1 MPVSKLKN
9 LAILIL
15 LLANAA
21 LLCLL
26 IPRQIRQQQQTD
38 RLHDAVIELCAE
50 QDVSLEPGSIPETI
64 WLYELELADGDAA
77 RLDALTALLGE
88 APTQTDTGRYTA
100 ASIRLCSWEDETISL
115 KLTPGREVAD
125 IRGSAKRSLQKMGY
139 EQHSISK
146 PQRLSPGIYAMTA
159 TQSIL
164 GMPVFSQGLT
174 ITYSNNALSD
184 LDGSFFVG
192 TLTGTGS
199 TACINAAEAVV
210 AFLSARVELGWVGS
224 SILALEQGYYR
235 YETAGSAVR
244 LTPVWKIATDTGSFL
259 IDGLTARVQQF
270 P

>member
-26 IPRQIRQQQQTD
+26 VPRQIRQQQQTD
-38 RLHDAVIELCAE
+38 RLREAVTALCAE
-50 QDVSLEPGSIPETI
+50 QEVTMEPDCVPETVT
-64 WLYELELADGDAA
+64 LHELELADGDTA

-88 APTQTDTGRYTA
+88 APERTDTGRFTA
-100 ASIRLCSWEDETISL
+100 DALRLCTWHDDKLSL
-115 KLTPGREVAD
+115 KFTGGREVSD
-125 IRGSAKRSLQKMGY
+125 IRGSAGRTLRKMGY
-139 EQHSISK
+139 EANSITK
-146 PQRLSPGIYAMTA
+146 PRRLSPGIYAMTA

-164 GMPVFSQGLT
+164 GMPVFSEGLT

-184 LDGSFFVG
+184 LEGSFFAG
-192 TLTGTGS
+192 TLTAAGS

-224 SILALEQGYYR
+224 TISGLEQGYYR
-235 YETAGSAVR
+235 YETAGSTVR
-244 LTPVWKIATDTGSFL
+244 LTPVWKIVTDTGSFL
-259 IDGLTARVQQF
+259 IHGLSGEVQQL

>member
-26 IPRQIRQQQQTD
+26 VPRQLRQQQQTA
-38 RLHDAVIELCAE
+38 RLHAAVTQLCAE
-50 QDVSLEPGSIPETI
+50 QEVALDPACIPETVS
-64 WLYELELADGDAA
+64 LYELELADGDIA

-88 APTQTDTGRYTA
+88 TPDRTDTGRFTA
-100 ASIRLCSWEDETISL
+100 NAIRLCDWKDDTLSL
-115 KLTPGREVAD
+115 KLTGGREVSD
-125 IRGSAKRSLQKMGY
+125 IRGSAKRILRKMGY
-139 EQHSISK
+139 SYHSVTK
-146 PQRLSPGIYAMTA
+146 TERLSPGIYSMTA

-174 ITYSNNALSD
+174 VTYSNNALSD
-184 LDGSFFVG
+184 LSGSFFVG
-192 TLTGTGS
+192 TLTDTGS
-199 TACINAAEAVV
+199 AACINAPEAVV
-210 AFLSARVELGWVGS
+210 AFLSSRVELGWVGS
-224 SILALEQGYYR
+224 SVLSLEQGYYR

-244 LTPVWKIATDTGSFL
+244 LTPVWKVVTDTGSFL
-259 IDGLTARVQQF
+259 IHGLSAEVRPF

>member
-1 MPVSKLKN
+1 MPVSKLKD

-26 IPRQIRQQQQTD
+26 VPRQMRQQQQTD
-38 RLHDAVIELCAE
+38 RLRDAVTELCAE
-50 QDVSLEPGSIPETI
+50 QEVTMDRDCVPETVSLF
-64 WLYELELADGDAA
+64 ELELADGDAA
-77 RLDALTALLGE
+77 RLSALTALLGQT
-88 APTQTDTGRYTA
+88 PQQTDTGRFTA
-100 ASIRLCSWEDETISL
+100 SSIRLCSWDDETISL
-115 KLTPGREVAD
+115 KLTGGREVSD
-125 IRGSAKRSLQKMGY
+125 LRGNAKRSLQKMGY
-139 EQHSISK
+139 AHHSITK

-174 ITYSNNALSD
+174 VTYSNNALSD
-184 LDGSFFVG
+184 LEGSFFVG

-210 AFLSARVELGWVGS
+210 AFLAARVELGWVGS
-224 SILALEQGYYR
+224 AVLGLEQGYYR
-235 YETAGSAVR
+235 YETAGSAIR
-244 LTPVWKIATDTGSFL
+244 LTPVWKISTDTGSFL
-259 IDGLTARVQQF
+259 IHGLTAEVQQF